1 MYLNFFGFS
10 SAPFSIAPDPNFL
23 YLTEKHQEAL
33 AHLLYSTTQ
42 KGGFIMLTGEIG
54 TGKTTLCRHFLRIVP
69 DQYQTAFIFNPKIS
83 SEELLATICDEFGIV
98 RPEGPTSIKQLT
110 DLINFRLL
118 DIHAAGKNAL
128 LIIDE
133 AQNLSMDVLE
143 QVRLLTNLET
153 TEHKLLQIILIG
165 QPQLKTLL
173 RREELRQLSQRIVAR
188 YHLEPLSWK
197 ETVCYIKHR
206 LITSGSSDEDAN
218 VLFSLMALWE
228 IYRRTEGVPRMVNV
242 LCDRALLGA
251 YVENRHV
258 VSRRIVRNAEREAF
272 GDDDRTSLRTQVSRP
287 GVVVLGACLLLLAG
301 GLLFDDWSGTLSF
314 ARNTP
319 LAEKP
324 AVAASAVASTPVSAS
339 VPAAVAAST
348 SAASLRFPAGSES
361 AAHRSLFGLWGVSV
375 GDTDVAAGKAC
386 PAAVRYGLRC
396 FEGVNRNW
404 HQFRQFNL
412 PAVLTLRDVDQRE
425 FHALIESAT
434 DEQATLRI
442 DDQVVKLDLR
452 QLAFYWTGRFTLLWR
467 PPPGYVSD
475 EQLTQ
480 KSLSAL
486 AKTPP
491 RWLYDQLGAD
501 ADAMRLP
508 IRDLIAQ
515 FQRQA
520 GLYDDGILGV
530 QTLLMLS
537 RSAGQGPSL

>member
-1 MYLNFFGFS
+1 MYLNFFGLS

-83 SEELLATICDEFGIV
+83 SEELLATICDEFGIE

-128 LIIDE
+128 LVIDE
-133 AQNLSMDVLE
+133 AQNLSMEVLE

-206 LITSGSSDEDAN
+206 LITSGCSDEEAN
-218 VLFSLMALWE
+218 SLFSLMALWE

-272 GDDDRTSLRTQVSRP
+272 GDDDRTVRRPIVPGWSLA
-287 GVVVLGACLLLLAG
+287 VLGACLVLLAG
-301 GLLFDDWSGTLSF
+301 GLLFDDWSGKLSF
-314 ARNTP
+314 ARNAP
-319 LAEKP
+319 RIEKP
-324 AVAASAVASTPVSAS
+324 VVVASVVASSPVSAS
-339 VPAAVAAST
+339 APVAAPAAVA
-348 SAASLRFPAGSES
+348 LPRFPAGSEAS
-361 AAHRSLFGLWGVSV
+361 AYRSLFARWSVSV
-375 GDTDVAAGKAC
+375 GDAEVAVGKAC

-396 FEGVNRNW
+396 FDGVNRNW

-412 PAVLTLRDVDQRE
+412 PSVLVLRDVDQRE

-467 PPPGYVSD
+467 PPSGYATD

-486 AKTPP
+486 TKNPP
-491 RWLYDQLGAD
+491 RWLYEQLGAD
-501 ADAMRLP
+501 ADATRLP
-508 IRDLIAQ
+508 IRDQIAQ
-515 FQRQA
+515 FQRKS
-520 GLYDDGILGV
+520 GLHADGILGM

-537 RSAGQGPSL
+537 RSAGNGPVL

>member
-83 SEELLATICDEFGIV
+83 SEELLATICDEFGIE

-118 DIHAAGKNAL
+118 DIHAVGKNAL
-128 LIIDE
+128 LVIDE
-133 AQNLSMDVLE
+133 AQNLSMEVLE

-165 QPQLKTLL
+165 QPQLKMLL

-206 LITSGSSDEDAN
+206 LITSGSSDEEAN
-218 VLFSLMALWE
+218 TLFSLMALWE

-272 GDDDRTSLRTQVSRP
+272 GDEDRTARRPIVPGWSLAALS
-287 GVVVLGACLLLLAG
+287 ACLLLLAG

-314 ARNTP
+314 ARNAP
-319 LAEKP
+319 RIEKP
-324 AVAASAVASTPVSAS
+324 AIVASAVASSPVSAS
-339 VPAAVAAST
+339 APVAAPAAVALS
-348 SAASLRFPAGSES
+348 RFPAGSEAS
-361 AAHRSLFGLWGVSV
+361 AYRSLFALWSVSV
-375 GDTDVAAGKAC
+375 GDTEVAGGKAC
-386 PAAVRYGLRC
+386 PTAVRHSLRC
-396 FEGVNRNW
+396 FDGVNRNW

-412 PAVLTLRDVDQRE
+412 PAVLVLRDVDQRE

-467 PPPGYVSD
+467 PPSGYTTD
-475 EQLTQ
+475 ELLTQ
-480 KSLSAL
+480 KSLNAL
-486 AKTPP
+486 TKTPP
-491 RWLYDQLGAD
+491 RWLYDQLGAA
-501 ADAMRLP
+501 ADPARLP
-508 IRDLIAQ
+508 IRDQIAQ
-515 FQRQA
+515 FQRRA
-520 GLYDDGILGV
+520 GLHDDGILGV

-537 RSAGQGPSL
+537 RSAGHGPVLQ